1 MSTGGQRRGSSP
13 APLSQDKLV
22 DLRMRARYHRD
33 RHRLYLARTSGSR
46 PTSRSKLEELKRDRE
61 LAESRL
67 RRAERGDRKK

>member
-1 MSTGGQRRGSSP
+1 MSLDGRRHEP
-13 APLSQDKLV
+13 AYALRSQDKLV

-46 PTSRSKLEELKRDRE
+46 PTSLSKLEELKRARD

-67 RRAERGDRKK
+67 RRAEHGDREE